1 MDAAS
6 QPGRLRI
13 ARILG
18 IPVYVHV
25 SWLVIFG
32 LLTWTL
38 ATGYFPAASPELP
51 ALSYWVKGL
60 LSSLLFFVSILLHE
74 LGHSWVAL
82 RSGIRIRSITLFI
95 FGGLAQME
103 RDPDDGRTEVRIALA
118 GPIVSLLLGLLFLA
132 LAFLPGMPASVR
144 AVTQYL
150 GFVNLVLA
158 AFNLVPAFPL
168 DGGRVLRGLLWSRQ
182 GKIRAT
188 RTAAGAG
195 TFFALLLIVLGV
207 AQLVSGDGLGGV
219 WYVLVGWFLKDAS
232 AGAYAGARLDETLR
246 GLTVRDAMTS
256 DVATLPAHVSV
267 AEAAQDFFLRTGYG
281 GYPVVRGE
289 AVVGLLSLRDVL
301 SLPPDERDQT
311 AVQALMAPL
320 SEALVVGPDEPLRA
334 ALAKMAERGAGRLLV
349 LHDGRLVGL
358 LGMSTAM
365 RHVRVREELSA

>member
-6 QPGRLRI
+6 QPGRLLI

-25 SWLVIFG
+25 SWLVVFG

-38 ATGYFPAASPELP
+38 ATGYFPSASPALAAS
-51 ALSYWVKGL
+51 SYWVKGL
-60 LSSLLFFVSILLHE
+60 TASLLFFLSILLHE

-95 FGGLAQME
+95 FGGLAEME

-118 GPIVSLLLGLLFLA
+118 GPIVSLALALGFLGLA
-132 LAFLPGMPASVR
+132 SLPGLPA
-144 AVTQYL
+144 AVGAVARYL
-150 GFVNLVLA
+150 GYVNLVLA

-182 GKIRAT
+182 GKVRAT

-195 TFFALLLIVLGV
+195 TLFALLLIVLGV
-207 AQLVSGDGLGGV
+207 AQLVGGDGLGGV

-246 GLTVRDAMTS
+246 GLSVRDAMTT

-267 AEAAQDFFLRTGYG
+267 SEAAHEHFLRTGYG
-281 GYPVVRGE
+281 GYPVVRGD

-301 SLPPDERDQT
+301 ALPVEERDQT
-311 AVQALMAPL
+311 AVQALMTPL
-320 SEALVVGPDEPLRA
+320 SEALVVAPDEPLRG
-334 ALAKMAERGAGRLLV
+334 ALAKMAERGTGRLLV
-349 LHDGRLVGL
+349 LRDGRLVGL
-358 LGMSTAM
+358 LSMSAVV
-365 RHVRVREELSA
+365 RHVRVREELAS